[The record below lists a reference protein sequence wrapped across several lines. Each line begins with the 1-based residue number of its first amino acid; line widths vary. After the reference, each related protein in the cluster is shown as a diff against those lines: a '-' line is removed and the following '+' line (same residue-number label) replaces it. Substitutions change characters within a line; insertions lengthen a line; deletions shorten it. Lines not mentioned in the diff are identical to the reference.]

1 MAAVGTGA
9 LLVGCSETPTAS
21 KGKVIVVG
29 AGLAGLGAAATLRDH
44 GYEPVVLEARDRIGG
59 RVHTIDH
66 FDTKVDLGAA
76 WIHDS
81 KTNPLTAIA
90 HKAGLQTVATDYD
103 RVALRTGDGTPVSS
117 DSVDGATRARDQI
130 LDQAS
135 STADSTP
142 NATLES
148 VLGSLINDQDLN
160 GEQAA
165 ALNWLLGVEIPLD
178 VGAAPDE
185 VSVEGFSEGSNLGG
199 GPDLMI
205 RGGAV
210 GLVEAIAEGTKV
222 LTKTRVTA
230 ITQSA
235 DGVIVR
241 TSAGETIIAD
251 GCIIA
256 LPLGVLKAGSVDF
269 GRTLDQRTNSAI
281 SRISVGLLDKVFTNY
296 QHQWWP
302 SEVTQLG
309 VTGAPIAQTMSFFP
323 LTALAGKPLGVGF
336 LGGSWARGLEAAG
349 EQALVDAVV
358 GRLSKGFG
366 PVAQRAQTLATA
378 WQSDPFTRGSY
389 SYLGPDAT
397 AEDRTAIGQ
406 LNGKV
411 ILAGEHTSINRPATM
426 DGAWVSGQV
435 AARTLARALA

>member
-1 MAAVGTGA
+1 M
-9 LLVGCSETPTAS
+9 
-21 KGKVIVVG
+21 
-29 AGLAGLGAAATLRDH
+29 
-44 GYEPVVLEARDRIGG
+44 
-59 RVHTIDH
+59 
-66 FDTKVDLGAA
+66 
-76 WIHDS
+76 
-81 KTNPLTAIA
+81 
-90 HKAGLQTVATDYD
+90 
-103 RVALRTGDGTPVSS
+103 
-117 DSVDGATRARDQI
+117 
-130 LDQAS
+130 
-135 STADSTP
+135 
-142 NATLES
+142 
-148 VLGSLINDQDLN
+148 
-160 GEQAA
+160 
-165 ALNWLLGVEIPLD
+165 
-178 VGAAPDE
+178 
-185 VSVEGFSEGSNLGG
+185 
-199 GPDLMI
+199 
-205 RGGAV
+205 
-210 GLVEAIAEGTKV
+210 
-222 LTKTRVTA
+222 
-230 ITQSA
+230 
-235 DGVIVR
+235 
-241 TSAGETIIAD
+241 
-251 GCIIA
+251 
-256 LPLGVLKAGSVDF
+256 KAGSVDF